1 MDPFATLGLPR
12 SYEIDMQ
19 ELETHYRALQKA
31 MHPDKHVGTSASQ
44 RRLSLEHAAQI
55 NDAYRVL
62 KDELRRAETLLAL
75 YGAPA
80 AAAEAADQEFL
91 VEMLALREALGEA
104 KDARDLAQVRALAGQ
119 VEEQRGQAQREL
131 TQVFA
136 ALGQCASAAESGRAA
151 ALVSRL
157 KYFRRFLDEVSA
169 IEEEVQR

>member
-19 ELETHYRALQKA
+19 ELESNYRALQKA

-62 KDELRRAETLLAL
+62 KDELRRAEALLGL
-75 YGAPA
+75 YGAKNGEG
-80 AAAEAADQEFL
+80 EAADQEFL
-91 VEMLALREALGEA
+91 VEMLELREALGEA
-104 KDARDLAQVRALAGQ
+104 KDARDLASVRALSGQ
-119 VEEQRGQAQREL
+119 VERQRARAQREL

-136 ALGQCASAAESGRAA
+136 ELGRRADGAETGRAA
-151 ALVSRL
+151 ALVSQL
-157 KYFRRFLDEVSA
+157 KYFRRFLDEVAA
-169 IEEEVQR
+169 IEEEVLR